1 MYMIIVHLTKFLRH
15 GPYNRPVNGTLSHG
29 NKMSVPSSTRLT
41 TANQLAL
48 NVRSAKKANSGLLRR
63 NLASGKLEDP
73 DSRSLLRSNYSGSV
87 RVEQLLS
94 AFYCCYCCFFQVEFR
109 CCSVWNIYCRYVYFF
124 ATLNI
129 VLILDNNQFGNLM
142 ISRYCGGGKIERW
155 YDSTSIFSW

>member
-63 NLASGKLEDP
+63 NLASGKLEDS
-73 DSRSLLRSNYSGSV
+73 DSRSLNFKLLRFSTCRAIVIRILLLLLLFLSGGVSV
-87 RVEQLLS
+87 L
-94 AFYCCYCCFFQVEFR
+94 F
-109 CCSVWNIYCRYVYFF
+109 VWNIYCRYVYFF

-155 YDSTSIFSW
+155 YDSASIFSW